1 LCYKLRMPFDFDTV
15 VDRAGTWS
23 SRWER
28 YAGRDVIPL
37 WVADTDFRAPD
48 CVLEAMAARL
58 RHGVLGYT
66 APPPELREAIAAR
79 MQRLYRWPVEPDWIV
94 FLPGVVPG
102 LHLAARHLVGP
113 DEHALVPTPIYQH
126 FKRAVELAPRAHDD
140 VPLAL
145 QGGRWVFDEARL
157 AAAVRPN
164 SRLLFLC
171 NPQNPGGTIFTRAEL
186 ERLARFAERHDLV
199 ICSDEIHADLLL
211 DAGKPHIPIAAL
223 APEVSRRT
231 VTLASP
237 NKSFNFPGAGCAW
250 AIVEDPGLRRA
261 FSADHHATVHDPSVF
276 GYVAALAAYRDG
288 DAWLAAQLEYLRG
301 NRDLVQ
307 RAVARM
313 NGFTMAH
320 VEATYLAW
328 IDARGLE
335 ASDAH
340 ARFLE
345 HGVALSPGAQFGAP
359 GYVRLNFG
367 TQRARLEA
375 ALARMASAVSSTRAR

>member
-1 LCYKLRMPFDFDTV
+1 MCYNPRVPFDFDSVT
-15 VDRAGTWS
+15 DRAGTWS

-37 WVADTDFRAPD
+37 WVADTDFRAPE

-66 APPPELREAIAAR
+66 APPGELREAIVTR
-79 MQRLYRWPVEPDWIV
+79 MQRLYRWRIEPDWIV

-102 LHLAARHLVGP
+102 LHLAARHLARA
-113 DEHALVPTPIYQH
+113 DEHVLVPTPIYHH

-140 VPLAL
+140 VPLVL

-157 AAAVRPN
+157 AAAVRPGT
-164 SRLLFLC
+164 RLLYLC

-211 DAGKPHIPIAAL
+211 DEGKPHLPIAAL
-223 APEVSRRT
+223 APEISRRT

-237 NKSFNFPGAGCAW
+237 NKTFNFPGAGCAW
-250 AIVEDPGLRRA
+250 AIVEDVALRRA

-307 RAVARM
+307 RAVTRM
-313 NGFTMAH
+313 PGLQMAH

-328 IDARGLE
+328 IDARGLGV
-335 ASDAH
+335 ADPQAH
-340 ARFLE
+340 FLA

-367 TQRARLEA
+367 TQRARLA
-375 ALARMASAVSSTRAR
+375 DALARMASAASSTRAR